1 MDTLSSLME
10 VKLDIR
16 EKRTEWLPLRVSA
29 GSAES
34 SWNCVIYFLVFVYFT
49 SHGRGATSRSRRSSA
64 FPAT

>member
-16 EKRTEWLPLRVSA
+16 EKRTEWLPLRVSPI
-29 GSAES
+29 SAES
-34 SWNCVIYFLVFVYFT
+34 SWNRVIYFCLSFPIT
-49 SHGRGATSRSRRSSA
+49 SHGPDVTSRSRQLNV